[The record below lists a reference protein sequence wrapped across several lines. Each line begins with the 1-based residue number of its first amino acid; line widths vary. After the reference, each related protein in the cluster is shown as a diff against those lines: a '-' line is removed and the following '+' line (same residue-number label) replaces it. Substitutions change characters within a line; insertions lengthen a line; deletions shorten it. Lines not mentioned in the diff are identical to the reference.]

1 MRPVT
6 LKVRELEIRLRVGN
20 DEYMPVEEC
29 GNMIFMTLA
38 FSQFTHNVEYLKKH
52 YKILKQWTSYLIDFG
67 LIPATQG
74 NTTDVRGL
82 IIVSTDDFAGPLA
95 NQTNL
100 ALKAI
105 LGIRAMGEIA
115 SLTKNDKDAKEFIKT
130 SEDYMQK
137 WEKYT
142 FEENSTHAKL
152 AYQMN
157 SSWGILPRCHRLQEA
172 HFTMHTRMTCWAW
185 GYFQITSG
193 ASRTYGTTRE
203 PVTIHSPPTLI
214 CREIRTSTR
223 LATYVYQKRLGN
235 VHRRDLKD
243 TDEELTHRSLSIMDQ
258 RNVDW
263 SSSQQSHNSN
273 I

>member
-1 MRPVT
+1 MISDLHSPTRPVT
-6 LKVRELEIRLRVGN
+6 LMVLELEIRLRVGN

-38 FSQFTHNVEYLKKH
+38 YSQFTDNVEYLEKH
-52 YKILKQWTSYLIDFG
+52 YKILKQWTTYLIDFG

-74 NTTDVRGL
+74 NTTEVRGL

-115 SLTKNDKDAKEFIKT
+115 SLTKNDKDAKEFMKT

-157 SSWGILPRCHRLQEA
+157 SSWGILPELSSL
-172 HFTMHTRMTCWAW
+172 TRGSLYNAYADDLLGLGLFPDHVRSKQDLW
-185 GYFQITSG
+185 YYK
-193 ASRTYGTTRE
+193 RT
-203 PVTIHSPPTLI
+203 
-214 CREIRTSTR
+214 
-223 LATYVYQKRLGN
+223 GN
-235 VHRRDLKD
+235 N
-243 TDEELTHRSLSIMDQ
+243 LTHLQ
-258 RNVDW
+258 L
-263 SSSQQSHNSN
+263 
-273 I
+273 